1 MAVEGTLPSYVSGAS
16 DVTEDVDKMS
26 KTSFSTCNE
35 DLKNAFVMSFFYH
48 FYCIQFGK
56 HLLNVY
62 TIHIHSF
69 SSLAELQ
76 RTIEF

>member
-35 DLKNAFVMSFFYH
+35 DLKNAFVMSFFLS
-48 FYCIQFGK
+48 F
-56 HLLNVY
+56 LL
-62 TIHIHSF
+62 HSIWQTF
-69 SSLAELQ
+69 
-76 RTIEF
+76 IECLHHPYSFIF